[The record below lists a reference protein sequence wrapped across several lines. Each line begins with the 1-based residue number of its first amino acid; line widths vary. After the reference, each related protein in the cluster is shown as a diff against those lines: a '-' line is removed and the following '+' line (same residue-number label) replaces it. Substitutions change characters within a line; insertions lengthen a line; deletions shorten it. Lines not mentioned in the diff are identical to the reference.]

1 MSERSNSSFGPF
13 AIGVAVGAAL
23 ALLFA
28 PEAGEGFRDQLGER
42 LRSLR
47 DVALE
52 KAGELGGLLDDAAD
66 EDEDEEPAPTQ
77 PRRIAATSSAI
88 RAPRSARTPRKRQR
102 RARRTPADA

>member
-1 MSERSNSSFGPF
+1 MSERSNSTFGPF

-28 PEAGEGFRDQLGER
+28 PEAGEGLRDQLGER

-47 DVALE
+47 DLALE

-66 EDEDEEPAPTQ
+66 EDEEPEPTP
-77 PRRIAATSSAI
+77 PRRIAATSSAT
-88 RAPRSARTPRKRQR
+88 RAPRSARTPRKPQR